1 MPSYGFSRVFV
12 ATRVKFSRGFAG
24 SSVERVSASGLRPTP
39 KHPPHAGREMK
50 LLVPSAVIYI
60 ENAENEMTENLIF
73 CIGISVLLSSFLSS
87 VGLSFLVFFF
97 LKQKININIKGI
109 QLISVITILLL
120 ISILYV

>member
-87 VGLSFLVFFF
+87 VGLSFLVFF
-97 LKQKININIKGI
+97 LKQKININIKCI

>member
-12 ATRVKFSRGFAG
+12 ATRVKFSRCFAG

-97 LKQKININIKGI
+97 KTEN
-109 QLISVITILLL
+109 
-120 ISILYV
+120 

>member
-12 ATRVKFSRGFAG
+12 ATRVKFSRCFAG

-73 CIGISVLLSSFLSS
+73 CIGISVLSSFLSS

-97 LKQKININIKGI
+97 KTEN
-109 QLISVITILLL
+109 
-120 ISILYV
+120 

>member
-87 VGLSFLVFFF
+87 VGLSFLVFF